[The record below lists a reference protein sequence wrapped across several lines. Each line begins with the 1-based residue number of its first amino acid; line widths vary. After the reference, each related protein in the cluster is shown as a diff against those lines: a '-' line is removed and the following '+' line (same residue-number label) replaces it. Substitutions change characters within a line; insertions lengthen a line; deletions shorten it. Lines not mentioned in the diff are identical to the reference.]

1 MPTCNLG
8 RVLVLTYRLAMTKF
22 VYHATVSLDNST
34 CKGNIRLVAVLAFIL
49 WRPCDTLFKLPE
61 TQFWKLRCCQAFL
74 VTIQAPILISRSFIH
89 DLGSEGIQLRVEAS
103 WSFVLQGLRV

>member
-34 CKGNIRLVAVLAFIL
+34 CKGNIRLVAILVFIL
-49 WRPCDTLFKLPE
+49 WRPCLRRCLSYLKHSFGSIGVAKH
-61 TQFWKLRCCQAFL
+61 FW
-74 VTIQAPILISRSFIH
+74 
-89 DLGSEGIQLRVEAS
+89 
-103 WSFVLQGLRV
+103 